1 MQKLLAPCAGLLL
14 VAALAAGCGKSGTST
29 GPFAGSGSSGDQA
42 EVTEQLAQNPS
53 YVDDDVSTSSDITAA
68 QGTATESGTQ
78 PLGTLAA
85 IQPIQFWRT
94 ISDVHRTFEFAFSD
108 TDSTGHPTV
117 AVVTVRK
124 RLSGSFNI
132 LTAPPQDSVFENSV
146 VHKPLHE
153 EWVRRILL
161 RRVRVSEFGGP
172 RWRIAALSGVRVTS
186 RDAQAHIDSL
196 RVQASGVDTTFTD
209 PLAFQRLRHVL
220 YFDVGDSVTLT
231 VTTQRNDDVVV
242 LQHRDRRFRL
252 HNNGDDTYTGVF
264 HVRLLAGLHHLGVNA
279 LSNGTLF
286 DDQAPYDS
294 QSWILPYVVRP
305 TELASFEP

>member
-1 MQKLLAPCAGLLL
+1 MKRFSVPCAGLL
-14 VAALAAGCGKSGTST
+14 VLAAMVSGCGKSGTST
-29 GPFAGSGSSGDQA
+29 DPFGGSGSSGDQA
-42 EVTEQLAQNPS
+42 QVTEQLAQNPS
-53 YVDDDVSTSSDITAA
+53 YVDDDVSQTPDITAA
-68 QGTATESGTQ
+68 QAPAAESVAQ
-78 PLGTLAA
+78 PFGTLTA

-94 ISDVHRTFEFAFSD
+94 IRDVRRTFEFAFSD

-124 RLSGSFNI
+124 GLSGSFNI
-132 LTAPPQDSVFENSV
+132 LTAPPQDSVFANDIV
-146 VHKPLHE
+146 RKPLHDQ
-153 EWVRRILL
+153 WVRRILL
-161 RRVRVSEFGGP
+161 ERVRVPELGRP
-172 RWRIAALSGVRVTS
+172 RWRIAALSGVEVTS
-186 RDAQAHIDSL
+186 RDGQTRIESL

-220 YFDVGDSVTLT
+220 HFDAGDSVTLT
-231 VTTQRNDDVVV
+231 VTTPRNDDVVV

-252 HNNGDDTYTGVF
+252 HSNGDNTYTGVF